1 MKTFFGK
8 TFSGYIIT
16 SSILLIIMASI
27 FSAAIRSSISSWNF
41 DKQTELKNLLLPI
54 ISQNYRLKG
63 RLSEA
68 SLEEA
73 LYPYVTDSLY
83 VYVFDQNKNPVLLME
98 QAKRKNLQEVEK
110 NVGPLNSFLSLNPP
124 TPIMEGDT
132 VIGYVAVDSVDFLAY
147 KTNQIFLSTL
157 EKTLFFGAI
166 VALLSALGLSWF
178 SSSVFSKKATALS
191 DAITSLHL
199 GHQHIPFTGIQEF
212 DQVSQAVIRLQ
223 ERLTKEES
231 LRRQWMQDI
240 SHDLRTPLTA
250 VKMQIEGMKD
260 GVLKPET
267 TRMEMLYS
275 ELNHIERLVCNLQDL
290 SRYESPEMTIH
301 PTLIEPNSFI
311 AELSDRFMLMAE
323 QKHIAF
329 IPSVDWDFHKYS
341 GFIGDVLLLQR
352 CISNIIQNAFQHTEE
367 GGFIIF
373 SISSP
378 QADKPQQPPVV
389 SIEVRNSGKIA
400 EKDIPLV
407 FDRLYRSDKS
417 RSTEG
422 NGLGR
427 SIAKAIVNLHKGHIT
442 IANTISENTPM
453 VQVLIQIPLTESL

>member
-157 EKTLFFGAI
+157 EKTLLFGAI
-166 VALLSALGLSWF
+166 VALLSA
-178 SSSVFSKKATALS
+178 
-191 DAITSLHL
+191 
-199 GHQHIPFTGIQEF
+199 
-212 DQVSQAVIRLQ
+212 
-223 ERLTKEES
+223 
-231 LRRQWMQDI
+231 
-240 SHDLRTPLTA
+240 
-250 VKMQIEGMKD
+250 
-260 GVLKPET
+260 
-267 TRMEMLYS
+267 
-275 ELNHIERLVCNLQDL
+275 
-290 SRYESPEMTIH
+290 
-301 PTLIEPNSFI
+301 
-311 AELSDRFMLMAE
+311 
-323 QKHIAF
+323 
-329 IPSVDWDFHKYS
+329 
-341 GFIGDVLLLQR
+341 
-352 CISNIIQNAFQHTEE
+352 
-367 GGFIIF
+367 
-373 SISSP
+373 
-378 QADKPQQPPVV
+378 
-389 SIEVRNSGKIA
+389 
-400 EKDIPLV
+400 
-407 FDRLYRSDKS
+407 
-417 RSTEG
+417 
-422 NGLGR
+422 
-427 SIAKAIVNLHKGHIT
+427 
-442 IANTISENTPM
+442 
-453 VQVLIQIPLTESL
+453 